1 MSELSELLKNRRLEL
16 KKTPI
21 DVSTDTRIRV
31 QYIEAIDNGDYKAL
45 PSYLHT
51 YGFIK
56 QYAEYLGFSF
66 DEIKELFQKECPK
79 EGEVQQNQ
87 NIEVNEEE
95 NTKSKSSGKL
105 IVFLLV
111 VVVCV
116 IGWFLY
122 DNFVNKEEIN
132 RSNVNNFESDYSSE
146 VPTNEID
153 SNIVSSDNM
162 ETSINVDNNSNI
174 TIDNQENIDLN
185 TVDNLETST
194 DNNNN
199 IQSTEN
205 TDNINAQNNDTVS
218 PAVPFNTTSVAEE
231 EKEPEINYVNLHF
244 TGECWVL
251 FKSDTGQTEDFV
263 ATSGTNKRLPFIKDF
278 TIDIGNAANISMR
291 YKSQHFTNFGR
302 DGQARRGLKY
312 SLSDDVLIRD
322 RN

>member
-31 QYIEAIDNGDYKAL
+31 QYIEAIDNGDYKSL

-51 YGFIK
+51 YGFVK

-87 NIEVNEEE
+87 NIESNKEE
-95 NTKSKSSGKL
+95 NTKSSGKL
-105 IVFLLV
+105 IIFLLV

-116 IGWFLY
+116 ISWFLY
-122 DNFVNKEEIN
+122 NNFKSKEEVNHSNIN
-132 RSNVNNFESDYSSE
+132 NIESDYSAE
-146 VPTNEID
+146 VDTKETD
-153 SNIVSSDNM
+153 SNIVSSNNAESSVNIDDNSGDV
-162 ETSINVDNNSNI
+162 TL
-174 TIDNQENIDLN
+174 DNQENIDLN
-185 TVDNLETST
+185 TVDNLNSST
-194 DNNNN
+194 NNN
-199 IQSTEN
+199 IQTTEN
-205 TDNINAQNNDTVS
+205 INNINTQNNDTVS
-218 PAVPFNTTSVAEE
+218 PAIPFNTTTEVEE
-231 EKEPEINYVNLHF
+231 EKEPEINYINLHF

-263 ATSGTNKRLPFIKDF
+263 ATNGTNKRLPFIKDF

-312 SLSDDVLIRD
+312 SLTDDILIRD